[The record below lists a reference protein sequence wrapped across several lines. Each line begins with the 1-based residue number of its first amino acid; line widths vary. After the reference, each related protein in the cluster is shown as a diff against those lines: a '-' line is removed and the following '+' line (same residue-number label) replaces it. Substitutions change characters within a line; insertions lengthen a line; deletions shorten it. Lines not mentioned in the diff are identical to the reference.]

1 MYCSSVAMLAN
12 MLATLGC
19 TMEMSGNTEARWGCT
34 LAKSSSCSA
43 RLEYDGDA
51 AYGDVAPNGEAL
63 YGEVMVAIGE
73 VGMKGDV
80 GE

>member
-1 MYCSSVAMLAN
+1 VGLYAGEVKFMFGEV
-12 MLATLGC
+12 G
-19 TMEMSGNTEARWGCT
+19 
-34 LAKSSSCSA
+34 
-43 RLEYDGDA
+43 EYDGDA